1 MTNELLAEYI
11 QQGDNDELIPI
22 LWEKVRNLLYMKSE
36 RFYKLH
42 QASCDS
48 SGVEVWDIKQA
59 CYGAFLEAVRAYKP
73 GSKFNSYLNFPFKNA
88 VRELLGIRSTRQE
101 PLNNCSSLDKEIES
115 SDGDSCSILD
125 LIADDTA
132 LDFVEDVDRS
142 SEAETVR
149 QIVDTL
155 SEPYR
160 SVIKTYFFEGISLT
174 AIGEKLNISPER
186 VRQIKYKAL
195 RILRA
200 NKQLRQLYTEQKKH
214 YDWLRLARFRYSP
227 EYFEICKRAEER
239 NLSYGQWQ
247 ADLYSAMHERE
258 LSEIRSRDC
267 QDFNNLVT

>member
-42 QASCDS
+42 QAFCDS
-48 SGVEVWDIKQA
+48 SGVEVWDIKQV

-132 LDFVEDVDRS
+132 LDFMEDVDRS

-160 SVIKTYFFEGISLT
+160 SVIKARYWEELT
-174 AIGEKLNISPER
+174 LQATAEKLSISRER
-186 VRQIKYKAL
+186 ARQHEAKAL

-239 NLSYGQWQ
+239 NLSYGRRQ
-247 ADLYSAMHERE
+247 ADLYAAQMSWDSQCEA
-258 LSEIRSRDC
+258 S
-267 QDFNNLVT
+267 